1 MLSRKAFLALFL
13 LLTLPAGV
21 VAQERI
27 LLFRSDATVERN
39 GDLNVTE
46 TIRVQA
52 EGLEIRRGI
61 LRDFPTTYRRRDGA
75 RVVVGFEV
83 RSVTRDGAAEN
94 FVTERLNNGV
104 RIRIGNADRVLN
116 RGQHEYVIAYRT
128 TRQIG
133 YFADFD
139 ELYWNAT
146 GTGWTFV
153 IDVAEAR
160 ITLPDSVPFR
170 QSVFYTG
177 PQDARG
183 QDARIVEQAPGRI
196 VFRTTRQLPRHGGLT
211 VAAAWE
217 KGVIAPPSAYDR
229 AGWLLTDYL
238 PHAVGA
244 IGLLV
249 LFGYYLLVWS
259 RVGRDPPTGTIIP
272 LFAPPDGMSAASTR
286 YVRQMKFDNRCFTA
300 AIVELG
306 VNGYL
311 KLSDNSGSTWIE
323 RRSGTKKIP
332 LPELT
337 TWQKLFGM
345 RSSLKLEQDN
355 HQILSSAQST
365 LEQGL
370 TEAYYGRLFHTNG
383 VWSILGTLGA
393 IALSVAVGLA
403 IIVTYEGQLGT
414 MMMLG
419 TLLAMV
425 GSGMGAGTVSSWWSG
440 QKFDWAALQI
450 LHSHAR
456 HRRWCGARRQVGAAL
471 GGRPGHDRAGRRG
484 RRSRSP
490 STY

>member
-1 MLSRKAFLALFL
+1 LH
-13 LLTLPAGV
+13 
-21 VAQERI
+21 

-46 TIRVQA
+46 TIRVRR
-52 EGLEIRRGI
+52 GPGNCRGI
-61 LRDFPTTYRRRDGA
+61 LRFPHYPSTAGRRPCRCRLRGPFPRPA
-75 RVVVGFEV
+75 
-83 RSVTRDGAAEN
+83 TRRGKFCHRTAEQ
-94 FVTERLNNGV
+94 R
-104 RIRIGNADRVLN
+104 RQRRPCPH

-196 VFRTTRQLPRHGGLT
+196 VFRTTRQLPRHGGSPSRRPGRK
-211 VAAAWE
+211 ASSRHR
-217 KGVIAPPSAYDR
+217 APTIR

-300 AIVELG
+300 AIVEL
-306 VNGYL
+306 
-311 KLSDNSGSTWIE
+311 
-323 RRSGTKKIP
+323 
-332 LPELT
+332 
-337 TWQKLFGM
+337 
-345 RSSLKLEQDN
+345 
-355 HQILSSAQST
+355 A
-365 LEQGL
+365 
-370 TEAYYGRLFHTNG
+370 
-383 VWSILGTLGA
+383 
-393 IALSVAVGLA
+393 
-403 IIVTYEGQLGT
+403 
-414 MMMLG
+414 
-419 TLLAMV
+419 
-425 GSGMGAGTVSSWWSG
+425 
-440 QKFDWAALQI
+440 
-450 LHSHAR
+450 
-456 HRRWCGARRQVGAAL
+456 
-471 GGRPGHDRAGRRG
+471 
-484 RRSRSP
+484 
-490 STY
+490 